1 MTEVRTQPELDALEA
16 VRLAIEEA
24 RDKVHSL
31 FGGYDYSS
39 YGRTP
44 PLVVRDERKRESRI
58 IWEGDDREESERQ
71 YRKATGDYIAQAA
84 ISAYLSALSAQGM
97 RVIQES
103 ELKSAE
109 GALFNAEQ
117 HFKMFADEITGDY
130 PARAADDASR
140 PHRLGLCAKLAGEAW
155 RDLYALI
162 YGEQYQEAVYCGPDP
177 AENTDQVRIGKN
189 DPSTES
195 DRAEPSNPSNL
206 AAGGEP

>member
-1 MTEVRTQPELDALEA
+1 MTQQPERDALEA
-16 VRLAIEEA
+16 AARAIHDRYEA
-24 RDKVHSL
+24 MTHWVKTLKNEPRQ
-31 FGGYDYSS
+31 F
-39 YGRTP
+39 
-44 PLVVRDERKRESRI
+44 
-58 IWEGDDREESERQ
+58 EESSIRDVHRQ
-71 YRKATGDYIAQAA
+71 DAQVA
-84 ISAYLSALSAQGM
+84 INAYLAALSAQGM

-162 YGEQYQEAVYCGPDP
+162 YGEQYQEPVYCGPDP
-177 AENTDQVRIGKN
+177 AENTDRVRIGKN
-189 DPSTES
+189 DPSAEH
-195 DRAEPSNPSNL
+195 DRVEPSNPSDF
-206 AAGGEP
+206 AAGGEGERLPADPEQVPQ

>member
-1 MTEVRTQPELDALEA
+1 
-16 VRLAIEEA
+16 
-24 RDKVHSL
+24 
-31 FGGYDYSS
+31 
-39 YGRTP
+39 
-44 PLVVRDERKRESRI
+44 
-58 IWEGDDREESERQ
+58 
-71 YRKATGDYIAQAA
+71 
-84 ISAYLSALSAQGM
+84 M